1 MKGLGAAIAV
11 LLAVTGAGQV
21 AAQADIDGLR
31 VEHANSRNKAITV
44 NASDY
49 PTRSGPTALAFQVA
63 PGQCA
68 GNRTYNDCAN
78 GRERAEILDRNR
90 ISTGREYW
98 YAASFLIP
106 RGVEA
111 IDPAVTGLMQWQ
123 DTRGSGEIT
132 LGLSYY
138 RDGIELVQDDPTTQQ
153 TDDGDPPRPMVI
165 KYVIPRAQVQGRWH
179 DLRLQAVWSARSD
192 GRIRVWINDRLVHS
206 HDGPNL
212 NRDVAPSFKFGLYR
226 SGLGRLNGDAPR
238 QVIFYDDVRAGD
250 SQAAVTVQ

>member
-1 MKGLGAAIAV
+1 MMRLQAVFAV
-11 LLAVTGAGQV
+11 LLGLMAAGQV

-44 NASDY
+44 NAPDY

-68 GNRTYNDCAN
+68 GNRNYNDCAN
-78 GRERAEILDRNR
+78 GRERAEINDRNR

-106 RGVEA
+106 RWVEA
-111 IDPAVTGLMQWQ
+111 IDPAVTGLLQWQ

-165 KYVIPRAQVQGRWH
+165 KYVIPRSQVQGRWH
-179 DLRLQAVWSARSD
+179 DLRVQAVWSTGAD
-192 GRIRVWINDRLVHS
+192 GLIRVWINDRLVHS
-206 HDGPNL
+206 HEGRNL
-212 NRDVAPSFKFGLYR
+212 NRNVAPSFKFGLYR
-226 SGLGRLNGDAPR
+226 SGLGRLNGEAPR
-238 QVIFYDDVRAGD
+238 QVVFYDNVRVGGSRAD
-250 SQAAVTVQ
+250 VTVQ